1 MIPDSD
7 VRKGWWIN
15 ASLDSTL
22 LDHMDWD
29 GVTGSAISSLAIP
42 NVKRAFQPYTNV
54 KFAPYENK
62 CGTDINAG
70 DWCIMRAEEMLLIQ
84 AEAMAMGGNLG
95 GGKSLLENWVK
106 TYRDPSYS
114 CAATTPE
121 AFQSEIWWQ
130 RRVELWGEGHAY
142 TDIMRLKKTLVR
154 CTTDGKSDFPD
165 AWAFNIAA
173 TDGILLMRIP
183 TGETNANAAI
193 DPVKDNNN
201 EGTFP
206 VNGSG
211 AGMTEGC
218 LVK

>member
-1 MIPDSD
+1 MCIRDSRND
-7 VRKGWWIN
+7 EG
-15 ASLDSTL
+15 
-22 LDHMDWD
+22 
-29 GVTGSAISSLAIP
+29 GVDYTKDFF
-42 NVKRAFQPYTNV
+42 KRPVNLTVSGQL
-54 KFAPYENK
+54 E
-62 CGTDINAG
+62 
-70 DWCIMRAEEMLLIQ
+70 

-142 TDIMRLKKTLVR
+142 TDIMRLKKNLVR

-211 AGMTEGC
+211 AGLTDGC
-218 LVK
+218 VVK

>member
-1 MIPDSD
+1 MKFI
-7 VRKGWWIN
+7 K
-15 ASLDSTL
+15 
-22 LDHMDWD
+22 
-29 GVTGSAISSLAIP
+29 
-42 NVKRAFQPYTNV
+42 YTNV
-54 KFAPYENK
+54 KFGMKSGIGSSNN
-62 CGTDINAG
+62 DN

-142 TDIMRLKKTLVR
+142 TDIMRLKKNLVR
-154 CTTDGKSDFPD
+154 CTTDGKPDFPD

-211 AGMTEGC
+211 AGLTDGC
-218 LVK
+218 VVK

>member
-1 MIPDSD
+1 
-7 VRKGWWIN
+7 
-15 ASLDSTL
+15 
-22 LDHMDWD
+22 
-29 GVTGSAISSLAIP
+29 
-42 NVKRAFQPYTNV
+42 
-54 KFAPYENK
+54 
-62 CGTDINAG
+62 
-70 DWCIMRAEEMLLIQ
+70 MRAEEMLLIQ

-142 TDIMRLKKTLVR
+142 TDIMRLKKNLVR

-183 TGETNANAAI
+183 TGRPTPMRLSTLSRITTTRVRSLLTAA
-193 DPVKDNNN
+193 
-201 EGTFP
+201 E
-206 VNGSG
+206 
-211 AGMTEGC
+211 
-218 LVK
+218 LV